1 MKRILLFFQF
11 MVIGVLGLCQTATP
25 AKDIL
30 SAAYKKAGAEN
41 KNVILIFHASWCGWC
56 HKMDSSM
63 ADKSVKP
70 FFDEN
75 YVTVHLT
82 VEESAKNK
90 NLQNPG
96 AEDLKKKFL
105 GEKAGLPFWVVLNK
119 EGKFLADSYI
129 RKVGM
134 ANDTPGDNIGC
145 PASDAE
151 VAAFLVILKKTS
163 KMNDDQL
170 QIIEE
175 RFKKNKD

>member
-1 MKRILLFFQF
+1 MKKLAIALSLVFFAF
-11 MVIGVLGLCQTATP
+11 ATKAQTA
-25 AKDIL
+25 AAANNLL
-30 SAAYKKAGAEN
+30 SAAYKKAGTEN

-63 ADKSVKP
+63 NDRNTKQ
-70 FFDEN
+70 FFDKN

-90 NLQNPG
+90 NLENPG
-96 AEDLKKKFL
+96 ADELKKKFL
-105 GEKAGLPFWVVLNK
+105 GDKAGLPFWVILDKN
-119 EGKFLADSYI
+119 GKLLADSYI
-129 RKVGM
+129 RKPGM
-134 ANDTPGDNIGC
+134 SMDVAGENIGC

-163 KMNDDQL
+163 KMNEDQL

-175 RFKKNKD
+175 RFKKNK